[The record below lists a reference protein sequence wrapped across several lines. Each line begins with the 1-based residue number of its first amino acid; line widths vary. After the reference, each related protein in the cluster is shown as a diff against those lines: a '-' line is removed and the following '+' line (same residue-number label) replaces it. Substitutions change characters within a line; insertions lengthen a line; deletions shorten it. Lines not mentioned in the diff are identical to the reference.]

1 MFFPNCIQLQILED
15 QITYTHLPIDPAPT
29 ATHHSTYRAP
39 QAQPKS
45 HHHRE
50 IMASYQINNILK
62 IDVSDVQSASFSVSI
77 DVQEGPDEVHFLDRN
92 PDSHTL
98 ETYPD
103 DDRIYVRVTPRY
115 YFVGEQFLVEPER
128 DDSTVT
134 FIKRD
139 GESEVEVEAVVE
151 AADDIYIVGGD
162 GPLGEVH
169 LGELGLSPT
178 RALPKRE
185 EDAGRSV
192 NMSIA
197 PWSPP
202 DDFGENAVAESD
214 GQEDADD
221 ILLTV
226 SEDGLARSMRPEELA
241 LSPVETEPVEEEVAD
256 MTLFAPAVPDVDM
269 RYVYAAEAPHV
280 EFDDDEEAA
289 DTPVHKHDTRY
300 QRRQRQRQQQPHHR
314 GSISPSRYFSRP
326 YLHQRPAV
334 PPRQRERLQRIARA
348 ALRVL
353 DA

>member
-1 MFFPNCIQLQILED
+1 MFFLIVSSYRFLKIRSHTPIYRSIQL
-15 QITYTHLPIDPAPT
+15 PT
-29 ATHHSTYRAP
+29 QHSTYQAP
-39 QAQPKS
+39 QAQLNNH

-62 IDVSDVQSASFSVSI
+62 IDVSDIQCASFSISI

-103 DDRIYVRVTPRY
+103 NDRIYVRVTPRY
-115 YFVGEQFLVEPER
+115 IFSEQFLVEAER
-128 DDSTVT
+128 DDSTAIHV
-134 FIKRD
+134 KREE
-139 GESEVEVEAVVE
+139 ESEREVEAMAE
-151 AADDIYIVGGD
+151 AADDVYIVGGD

-178 RALPKRE
+178 RALPKKE

-202 DDFGENAVAESD
+202 EDFGEDAVAESD

-221 ILLTV
+221 ILLIV
-226 SEDGLARSMRPEELA
+226 GEDGLPRNMRPEELA
-241 LSPVETEPVEEEVAD
+241 LSPVETEPVGEEVAD
-256 MTLFAPAVPDVDM
+256 MTPFAPAVPDVDM
-269 RYVYAAEAPHV
+269 YVYAAEAPHA
-280 EFDDDEEAA
+280 EFDNDEEAA
-289 DTPVHKHDTRY
+289 TDTPAHKHDTRY

-314 GSISPSRYFSRP
+314 DSISPSRYFSRP

-334 PPRQRERLQRIARA
+334 PPRHRERLQRIARA

-353 DA
+353 DG

>member
-1 MFFPNCIQLQILED
+1 
-15 QITYTHLPIDPAPT
+15 
-29 ATHHSTYRAP
+29 
-39 QAQPKS
+39 
-45 HHHRE
+45 
-50 IMASYQINNILK
+50 MASYQINNILK

-115 YFVGEQFLVEPER
+115 YFVAEQFLVGAER

-134 FIKRD
+134 FIK
-139 GESEVEVEAVVE
+139 
-151 AADDIYIVGGD
+151 
-162 GPLGEVH
+162 
-169 LGELGLSPT
+169 
-178 RALPKRE
+178 
-185 EDAGRSV
+185 
-192 NMSIA
+192 
-197 PWSPP
+197 
-202 DDFGENAVAESD
+202 
-214 GQEDADD
+214 
-221 ILLTV
+221 
-226 SEDGLARSMRPEELA
+226 RPEELA

-269 RYVYAAEAPHV
+269 DVYAAEAPHV

-289 DTPVHKHDTRY
+289 DTPAHKHDTRY

>member
-1 MFFPNCIQLQILED
+1 
-15 QITYTHLPIDPAPT
+15 
-29 ATHHSTYRAP
+29 
-39 QAQPKS
+39 
-45 HHHRE
+45 
-50 IMASYQINNILK
+50 MASYQINNILK
-62 IDVSDVQSASFSVSI
+62 IDVSDVQFASFSISI

-115 YFVGEQFLVEPER
+115 IFSEQFLVEPER
-128 DDSTVT
+128 DGSTAIN
-134 FIKRD
+134 IKREE
-139 GESEVEVEAVVE
+139 ESEREVEAMVE
-151 AADDIYIVGGD
+151 AADDVYIVGGD

-169 LGELGLSPT
+169 LGELGLSPS
-178 RALPKRE
+178 RALPEKE

-197 PWSPP
+197 PWSPTE
-202 DDFGENAVAESD
+202 DFGEHAVAESD

-226 SEDGLARSMRPEELA
+226 GEDGLARNTMRPEELA

-269 RYVYAAEAPHV
+269 YVYAAEAPHV
-280 EFDDDEEAA
+280 EFDDDDDEEAA
-289 DTPVHKHDTRY
+289 DTPAHKHDTRY

-353 DA
+353 DG